1 MADQWW
7 CDDTLRP
14 PGTEDDDVTAPV
26 AINSAAKTVRDGV
39 SLTNTGDACPP
50 ETEDANASLVLFPI
64 VFIFVLS
71 FCFLFFISQ
80 LTMQ

>member
-14 PGTEDDDVTAPV
+14 PGTEDDDVTTPV
-26 AINSAAKTVRDGV
+26 AIESAAKTVRDGV
-39 SLTNTGDACPP
+39 SLTNTGRVSSRNG
-50 ETEDANASLVLFPI
+50 DANASLVLFPI
-64 VFIFVLS
+64 GFIFVLS

-80 LTMQ
+80 PAMQ